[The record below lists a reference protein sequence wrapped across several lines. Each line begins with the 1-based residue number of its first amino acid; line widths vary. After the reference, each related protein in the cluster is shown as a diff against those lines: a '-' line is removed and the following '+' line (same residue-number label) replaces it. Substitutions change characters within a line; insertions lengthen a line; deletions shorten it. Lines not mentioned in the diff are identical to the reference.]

1 MIITDT
7 KLSVKIFL
15 LIILNFFVILDKGG
29 DVMSIGEI
37 IKKIRI
43 EKGMTQKQLGEKIGM
58 AESNIRK
65 YESGKLNPKL
75 QTLEKFAKGLEV
87 PVSALR
93 TDLEILTDET
103 LHKLTKISDA
113 VLASIEDEKS
123 LIEDFRKLNLYGRI
137 EAKKQISNLTKIKE
151 YTEEHT
157 TD

>member
-1 MIITDT
+1 
-7 KLSVKIFL
+7 
-15 LIILNFFVILDKGG
+15 
-29 DVMSIGEI
+29 MSIGEI

-75 QTLEKFAKGLEV
+75 QTLEKFSKGLEV

-93 TDLEILTDET
+93 TDLEIFSDEA